1 MSLHGVVVVVVVWG
15 VRGHLPSPGGTQVG
29 LAVAATC
36 PRRGVRKW
44 LSSLRRVCVGGGGGG
59 GRGHLPSPGGTRVGL
74 AVAATRP
81 RRGVRK

>member
-44 LSSLRRVCVGGGGGG
+44 LSGLRRVCVGGGGGG
-59 GRGHLPSPGGTRVGL
+59 GD
-74 AVAATRP
+74 AVTCPRP
-81 RRGVRK
+81 GVREWA

>member
-36 PRRGVRKW
+36 PRRGVRKR
-44 LSSLRRVCVGGGGGG
+44 LSSSRHVAAGWDVGQVGGLGD
-59 GRGHLPSPGGTRVGL
+59 
-74 AVAATRP
+74 AVTRP
-81 RRGVRK
+81 RPGARK